1 MIPRDFIGKNLRMRE
16 EEEEEGFSN
25 CWDCLGKVIGK
36 KGHLIQE
43 IVDKSGVVRV
53 KIEGDNETGTETK
66 DENNTSVSFFS
77 YFTRESCRTMIICCY
92 SFVESSSICFRRDSG
107 MYCQCK
113 SLT

>member
-1 MIPRDFIGKNLRMRE
+1 MFCLAKSRFQTEQAVKDARAVLEYVEDMVMIPRDFIGKNLRMR

-53 KIEGDNETGTETK
+53 KIEGDNETGTATK
-66 DENNTSVSFFS
+66 DENNTSVSFFRIS
-77 YFTRESCRTMIICCY
+77 LENL
-92 SFVESSSICFRRDSG
+92 VE
-107 MYCQCK
+107 Q
-113 SLT
+113 